1 MKYVFSLL
9 IGLAMFTVAQAQTQ
23 DTLQQYTGKYKFP
36 AGGPVAEVEVVLQ
49 DGVLTMNSTA
59 GSTPMTLVKNDEFTL
74 TAINGVA
81 IFNRNPER
89 KIIGVHI
96 EAMGYVLEGT
106 KEGDPSVTVTKFW
119 AKPAGLFEW
128 KR

>member
-1 MKYVFSLL
+1 MKYVFSLIL
-9 IGLAMFTVAQAQTQ
+9 GLAFFTVAAQAQ

-49 DGVLTMNSTA
+49 DGVLVMNSTA
-59 GSTPMTLVKNDEFTL
+59 GASPMTLVKNDEFTL
-74 TAINGVA
+74 TAINGIAV
-81 IFNRNPER
+81 FNRSPER

-96 EAMGYVLEGT
+96 EAMGYVMDGT
-106 KEGDPSVTVTKFW
+106 KEGDPSIAKLWANRTV
-119 AKPAGLFEW
+119 GLLEW

>member
-1 MKYVFSLL
+1 MKYVFSL
-9 IGLAMFTVAQAQTQ
+9 IVGLAFFTVVAQAQ
-23 DTLQQYTGKYKFP
+23 DTLQQYTGKYKFA
-36 AGGPVAEVEVVLQ
+36 AGGPVAEVEVLLQ
-49 DGVLTMNSTA
+49 DGVLMMNSTA

-81 IFNRNPER
+81 IFNRSPER

-106 KEGDPSVTVTKFW
+106 KEGDPAYTKLW
-119 AKPAGLFEW
+119 ANRPVRLFEW